1 MDDSNKNKLLKLEN
15 LNKFKEFI
23 IEKIISPITTN
34 ITNLQ
39 KNLEGK
45 AEKNHNHDNSYLK
58 LSGGTI
64 TDNVDFANGKGLHGK
79 DSKGTN
85 QRMIVVGADDCC
97 YLGGTSIHT
106 YVRSSDSPQYL
117 DSSGNKYDIYHSG
130 NLRVGGVNNI
140 VNGGFTNG
148 TNGYNPNENTT
159 LTIVDDSASYTGKA
173 LKLICP
179 SSNRGIF
186 RWVSSASDSTKT
198 TISFYAKKDSATSSL
213 SITFGFEGIKMG
225 KAPLTDKWQ
234 RFALT
239 IDAQQGQM
247 LIYTLGA
254 GTFFIHSIKVES
266 GDRYTD
272 WNYANQELVTTKDI
286 AVLFE
291 RNNGTINK
299 NINTCFNNSDGKFTA
314 PEAGQYLV
322 MCSGYEL
329 SSSSS
334 EYVACVLDSS
344 SSNQNKLYTASSSGF
359 TLITLNKGQTLTIY
373 TATAGNMNKTC
384 ISTNTIVNM
393 LIAKIN

>member
-1 MDDSNKNKLLKLEN
+1 MDDSNKNKLTKLEN

-34 ITNLQ
+34 IINLQ
-39 KNLEGK
+39 KSLENK
-45 AEKNHNHDNSYLK
+45 AEKTHNHDDSYLK

-64 TDNVDFANGKGLHGK
+64 TDNVDFANGKGIHGK

-97 YLGGTSIHT
+97 YLGGISIRT
-106 YVRSSDSPQYL
+106 YIRSSDCPQYL

-130 NLRVGGVNNI
+130 NFNPNDYLPKSDVSENIILNNTIKISSKDKDGTVRDLIWMNDATKGEVVVGG
-140 VNGGFTNG
+140 G
-148 TNGYNPNENTT
+148 TNQVTFDIPSPNSLKIWCDGTQK
-159 LTIVDDSASYTGKA
+159 SYE
-173 LKLICP
+173 
-179 SSNRGIF
+179 
-186 RWVSSASDSTKT
+186 V
-198 TISFYAKKDSATSSL
+198 Y
-213 SITFGFEGIKMG
+213 
-225 KAPLTDKWQ
+225 
-234 RFALT
+234 
-239 IDAQQGQM
+239 
-247 LIYTLGA
+247 
-254 GTFFIHSIKVES
+254 HSGNFS
-266 GDRYTD
+266 
-272 WNYANQELVTTKDI
+272 KDI
-286 AVLFE
+286 TTLFE

-299 NINTCFNNSDGKFTA
+299 NINTCFDSSSGDFTA

-322 MCSGYEL
+322 MCGGYEL

-359 TLITLNKGQTLTIY
+359 TLITLNKGQTLAIY